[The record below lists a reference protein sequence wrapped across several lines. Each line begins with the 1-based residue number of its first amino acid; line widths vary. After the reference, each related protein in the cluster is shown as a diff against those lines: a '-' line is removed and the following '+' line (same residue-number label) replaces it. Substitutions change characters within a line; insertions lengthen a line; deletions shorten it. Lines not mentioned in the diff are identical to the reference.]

1 VLALSR
7 EGQIAILELDR
18 QPVRN
23 ALDAALTAALASA
36 LLELASDAQVRV
48 VVLAGRGAGFCAGSD
63 VKEMARESLE
73 RRLEIA
79 RQKAAL
85 LRAMASHPKP
95 VVGAVHG
102 FALGGGFMLAIACD
116 FVVTAQEASW
126 RLPEVELGFFPPW
139 GIDCL
144 VARVG
149 VARARAL
156 VFGHETL
163 DGRAALAR
171 GLAEYAV
178 PEEQVRVQAMSL
190 AKRLAE
196 LPAASVAAT
205 KRFFAERGFAGALDV
220 LATETYRD
228 NAQGAAAAET
238 FERYRR

>member
-1 VLALSR
+1 MLELSR
-7 EGQIAILELDR
+7 EGPVAILELDR
-18 QPVRN
+18 PSVRN
-23 ALDAALTAALASA
+23 ALDAALTGVLARRLETLAAD
-36 LLELASDAQVRV
+36 EDVRAI
-48 VVLAGRGAGFCAGSD
+48 VLAGRGEGFCAGSD

-79 RQKAAL
+79 REKAAL
-85 LRAMASHPKP
+85 LRAMVSHPKP

-116 FVVTAQEASW
+116 FVVSAEEARW

-149 VARARAL
+149 VAKARAL

-171 GLAEYAV
+171 GLAEYSV
-178 PEEQVRVQAMSL
+178 PAARVRAESTALAQRL
-190 AKRLAE
+190 AKLP
-196 LPAASVAAT
+196 PAAVAAT
-205 KRFFAERGFAGALDV
+205 KRFFAERSLVGALDA
-220 LATETYRD
+220 LATETYRE
-228 NAQGAAAAET
+228 NAQGAAAAKT